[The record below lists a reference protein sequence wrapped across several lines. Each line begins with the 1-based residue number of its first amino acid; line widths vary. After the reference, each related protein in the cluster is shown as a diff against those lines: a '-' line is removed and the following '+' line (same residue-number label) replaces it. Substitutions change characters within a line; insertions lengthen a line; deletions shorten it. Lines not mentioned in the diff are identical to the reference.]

1 MPHFYSAIARSA
13 GRADVELCCAPAAC
27 VFDGFLDWLP
37 KALSIFAS
45 ASYPSLCASR
55 RTGAAIR
62 RALHQRKPHG
72 HTTHH
77 LPASNHWVAECN
89 MFANTKYLAQV
100 PSPRIPSTG
109 TCRQLPRMA
118 NPVARRYT
126 QMLLLLSTWIE
137 ALPMSS
143 SHRRICSECDLRARV
158 DKATPRRMANAI
170 SARPCQHCT
179 HVGIVAKR
187 LHQVPHFADCHIG
200 LPGMHQPT

>member
-1 MPHFYSAIARSA
+1 MPELTPVESRPNFYPAIARSA

-89 MFANTKYLAQV
+89 TFANTKYLAA
-100 PSPRIPSTG
+100 SPRSAYSFHRHVQTDTENGQSGRPQIHADASTAVHLDRSTSSVFVSSADMLRMRFAG
-109 TCRQLPRMA
+109 TR
-118 NPVARRYT
+118 
-126 QMLLLLSTWIE
+126 
-137 ALPMSS
+137 
-143 SHRRICSECDLRARV
+143 
-158 DKATPRRMANAI
+158 
-170 SARPCQHCT
+170 
-179 HVGIVAKR
+179 
-187 LHQVPHFADCHIG
+187 
-200 LPGMHQPT
+200 